1 MGSKIGQDFQFF
13 GIAGFLPLQNQSQP
27 HMDLRET
34 IQKLRNYEIKIRK
47 ALNSQMQGDY
57 HSVFKG
63 SGLEFNDVREY
74 QYGDDVRT
82 IDWNVSAKGHGTFV
96 KTFKEEKEQT
106 VFFLLDV
113 SASQEVGKFGA
124 KKLDMCKEICGVL
137 ALSAVKEGSQV
148 GVIAYSNKRESYIK
162 PGKGMQ
168 QAYRI
173 ISELFGMKPQSAQ
186 TDLNAGIYF
195 TMNMLK
201 RKSIII
207 VLSDFIDNNYDQA
220 LKTLSRKHDVVV
232 IHLMDKRER
241 DFPSLGI
248 MPLFDPEQKKTY
260 WINTSLPGFTKNVKQ
275 QFMQNQ
281 KHLEDL
287 CKKQRTNYL
296 AITTTDD
303 YVAALIRLFKIRNG
317 K

>member
-1 MGSKIGQDFQFF
+1 
-13 GIAGFLPLQNQSQP
+13 
-27 HMDLRET
+27 MDLRET

-47 ALNSQMQGDY
+47 ALNTQMQGDY

-63 SGLEFNDVREY
+63 FGLEFNDVREY

-113 SASQEVGKFGA
+113 SASQEVGKFGQR
-124 KKLDMCKEICGVL
+124 KLDMCKEICGVL

-148 GVIAYSNKRESYIK
+148 GVIGYSNKREKYIK

-173 ISELFGMKPQSAQ
+173 IAELFSMKPQSTQ
-186 TDLNAGIYF
+186 TDLNGGIYF

-207 VLSDFIDNNYDQA
+207 ILSDFIDKNYDLA

-232 IHLMDKRER
+232 IHLMDKREKE
-241 DFPSLGI
+241 FPKLGI
-248 MPLFDPEQKKTY
+248 VPLFDPEQKKTY
-260 WINTSLPGFTKNVKQ
+260 WINTSLPGFTKNVRQ
-275 QFMQNQ
+275 QFVKNQ
-281 KHLEDL
+281 SYLEDL
-287 CKKQRTNYL
+287 CRKQRTNYL
-296 AITTTDD
+296 AISTTDD

>member
-1 MGSKIGQDFQFF
+1 
-13 GIAGFLPLQNQSQP
+13 
-27 HMDLRET
+27 MDLTISNSSIAKLPPTSAIEKQQFMDIRET
-34 IQKLRNYEIKIRK
+34 IQKLRNYEVKIRK
-47 ALNSQMQGDY
+47 ALNTQMQGDF

-63 SGLEFNDVREY
+63 SGLEFSDVREY

-113 SASQEVGKFGA
+113 SASQEVGKFGS

-148 GVIAYSNKRESYIK
+148 GVIAYSNKREKYIK

-168 QAYRI
+168 HAYRLI
-173 ISELFGMKPQSAQ
+173 AELYGMKTQSAQ

-207 VLSDFIDNNYDQA
+207 ILSDFIDKNYEQA
-220 LKTLSRKHDVVV
+220 LKTISRMHDVVV
-232 IHLMDKRER
+232 IHLMDKRES
-241 DFPSLGI
+241 DFPRLGI
-248 MPLFDPEQKKTY
+248 VPLFDPEQKRTF

-275 QFMQNQ
+275 QFNLNQ
-281 KHLEDL
+281 LQLQET
-287 CKKQRTNYL
+287 CKKQKTNY
-296 AITTTDD
+296 ISINTTDD
-303 YVAALIRLFKIRNG
+303 YVAALIRLFKVRNG

>member
-1 MGSKIGQDFQFF
+1 ME
-13 GIAGFLPLQNQSQP
+13 
-27 HMDLRET
+27 LRET

-47 ALNSQMQGDY
+47 ALNTQMQGDF

-63 SGLEFNDVREY
+63 SGLEFSDIREY

-106 VFFLLDV
+106 VFFLMDV
-113 SASQEVGKFGA
+113 SASQEVGKFGS

-148 GVIAYSNKRESYIK
+148 GVIGFSNKREKYIK
-162 PGKGMQ
+162 PNKGMQ
-168 QAYRI
+168 HAYRI
-173 ISELFGMKPQSAQ
+173 IAELYGMKPLSTQ

-207 VLSDFIDNNYDQA
+207 ILSDFIDRDYDKA
-220 LKTLSRKHDVVV
+220 LKTISRMHDVVV

-241 DFPSLGI
+241 EFPKLGI
-248 MPLFDPEQKKTY
+248 VPLFDPEQKKTF
-260 WINTSLPGFTKNVKQ
+260 WINTSLPGFTRNIKQ
-275 QFMQNQ
+275 QFISNQN
-281 KHLEDL
+281 HLEEM
-287 CKKQRTNYL
+287 CKKQRTNY
-296 AITTTDD
+296 ISINTTDD
-303 YVAALIRLFKIRNG
+303 YVSALIRLFKIRNG

>member
-1 MGSKIGQDFQFF
+1 ME
-13 GIAGFLPLQNQSQP
+13 
-27 HMDLRET
+27 LRDI

-47 ALNSQMQGDY
+47 AINTQMQGDY

-63 SGLEFNDVREY
+63 FGLEFDDVREY

-106 VFFLLDV
+106 IFFLLDV
-113 SASQEVGKFGA
+113 SASQEVGKNGM

-137 ALSAVKEGSQV
+137 SLSAVKEGSQV
-148 GVIAYSNKRESYIK
+148 GVIAYSNVREKYIK

-168 QAYRI
+168 HAYRVI
-173 ISELFGMKPQSAQ
+173 AELYGMKTQSTQ

-195 TMNMLK
+195 TMNMVK

-207 VLSDFIDNNYDQA
+207 VLSDFIDKNYEQA
-220 LKTLSRKHDVVV
+220 LQTLSRRHDVVV
-232 IHLMDKRER
+232 IHLMDNRER
-241 DFPSLGI
+241 EFPKLGI
-248 MPLFDPEQKKTY
+248 VPLFDPEKRKTY
-260 WINTSLPGFTKNVKQ
+260 WVNTSLPGFTRSIKH
-275 QFMQNQ
+275 QFQQNQ
-281 KHLEDL
+281 NHLEET
-287 CKKQRTNYL
+287 CRKQRTNYL
-296 AITTTDD
+296 AIKTTDD
-303 YVAALIRLFKIRNG
+303 YVSALIRLFKIRNG

>member
-1 MGSKIGQDFQFF
+1 
-13 GIAGFLPLQNQSQP
+13 
-27 HMDLRET
+27 
-34 IQKLRNYEIKIRK
+34 
-47 ALNSQMQGDY
+47 MQGDF

-63 SGLEFNDVREY
+63 FGLEFNDVREY

-148 GVIAYSNKRESYIK
+148 GVIGFSNKREKYIK
-162 PGKGMQ
+162 PAKGMQ

-173 ISELFGMKPQSAQ
+173 ISELFSMKPQSTQ

-195 TMNMLK
+195 TMNLLK

-207 VLSDFIDNNYDQA
+207 ILSDFIDRNYDLA

-232 IHLMDKRER
+232 VHLMDKREK
-241 DFPSLGI
+241 DFPQLGI
-248 MPLFDPEQKKTY
+248 IPLFDPEQKKTY
-260 WINTSLPGFTKNVKQ
+260 WINTSLPGFSRQVKQ
-275 QFMQNQ
+275 QFVQNQ
-281 KHLEDL
+281 TYLEEL
-287 CKKQRTNYL
+287 CRKQRTNYL
-296 AITTTDD
+296 AISTTDD
-303 YVAALIRLFKIRNG
+303 YVSALIRLFKIRNG